1 MWGVCSGLEEAFL
14 VGADARREL
23 LSPGPPVAR
32 VHKKGLQFAA
42 PVAGA
47 AARGWDTF
55 PSSRWARCWCASALH
70 ARRGMAHV
78 DGGWEGWQAAVTA
91 RWAWCGSAAADCTL
105 AWSFVSVMHFRLSGW
120 AARDLR
126 EAGAREAEAEMLAGG
141 CGGHQTCRGRPVGV
155 PEGPVPNG
163 AIFHS
168 SLMIRPPPGPASP
181 LPLPSP
187 LPPTHMH
194 FSLPP
199 PRPPLPLPFPHALP
213 LMPYSRLKHDEGTD

>member
-1 MWGVCSGLEEAFL
+1 M
-14 VGADARREL
+14 
-23 LSPGPPVAR
+23 VAA
-32 VHKKGLQFAA
+32 GT
-42 PVAGA
+42 GA
-47 AARGWDTF
+47 ALGCCFT
-55 PSSRWARCWCASALH
+55 
-70 ARRGMAHV
+70 
-78 DGGWEGWQAAVTA
+78 
-91 RWAWCGSAAADCTL
+91 CGSSIRACWTEMGDGDSPAPASS
-105 AWSFVSVMHFRLSGW
+105 AGGR

-126 EAGAREAEAEMLAGG
+126 EVEAEAEVLAGG
-141 CGGHQTCRGRPVGV
+141 CGGHQTCPGRPVGV
-155 PEGPVPNG
+155 QEPRPVPNG

-213 LMPYSRLKHDEGTD
+213 LMPYSRLKHDEKTD

>member
-1 MWGVCSGLEEAFL
+1 MAAMERGGSG
-14 VGADARREL
+14 GATASMSRDQCVDVLACLSPASRSCQLGAGR
-23 LSPGPPVAR
+23 SPGPD
-32 VHKKGLQFAA
+32 G
-42 PVAGA
+42 AGA
-47 AARGWDTF
+47 KGGRGEG
-55 PSSRWARCWCASALH
+55 
-70 ARRGMAHV
+70 RRRRLQRV
-78 DGGWEGWQAAVTA
+78 LEPPW
-91 RWAWCGSAAADCTL
+91 AAASRAGSSIRLLETGDGDSP
-105 AWSFVSVMHFRLSGW
+105 APASSVGGR

-168 SLMIRPPPGPASP
+168 SLMIRPPRRPASP

-187 LPPTHMH
+187 LPPPHTH

>member
-23 LSPGPPVAR
+23 LSPGPPAIRADDFPV
-32 VHKKGLQFAA
+32 QFAA

-105 AWSFVSVMHFRLSGW
+105 ARSFVSVMHFRL
-120 AARDLR
+120 L
-126 EAGAREAEAEMLAGG
+126 
-141 CGGHQTCRGRPVGV
+141 
-155 PEGPVPNG
+155 PN
-163 AIFHS
+163 
-168 SLMIRPPPGPASP
+168 RPPPPRLTAALGVRVLVAGA
-181 LPLPSP
+181 LDGGDGEGRQRGRYCV
-187 LPPTHMH
+187 HE
-194 FSLPP
+194 
-199 PRPPLPLPFPHALP
+199 PRPVRGRARLPVACIEIVPTGCGPLA
-213 LMPYSRLKHDEGTD
+213 RT